1 MENHLALA
9 DIEAIANVACF
20 SIDFKVPFRLFRNNK
35 TLEATL

>member
-9 DIEAIANVACF
+9 DIESIANVACF
-20 SIDFKVPFRLFRNNK
+20 SIDFKVPSRLLRNNK